1 MVYRTSA
8 FGLLALALLVSG
20 VSVSASQRMT
30 GVRESQV
37 NDGINSRRD
46 TQLLAQQ
53 PIFSENKYFSGV
65 LQSCT
70 RSGSSVKCSVV
81 IRSKED
87 TKITILCQDQDVTKL
102 YDAFGNLYLCS
113 QIQIGNRKEEG
124 RISSR
129 FPQGAPVKVTLTF
142 NNIPSQ
148 IREFDTFE
156 LHTHISGN
164 YSFLRF
170 PNVKISG

>member
-87 TKITILCQDQDVTKL
+87 TNITILCQSQDVTKL

-113 QIQIGNRKEEG
+113 QIQLGNRKEEESIG
-124 RISSR
+124 SR

-156 LHTHISGN
+156 LHTHIS
-164 YSFLRF
+164 FLRF

>member
-87 TKITILCQDQDVTKL
+87 GYIYIWCKWQDVTKL

-113 QIQIGNRKEEG
+113 EIQLGNRKEEG
-124 RISSR
+124 EIGMR

-156 LHTHISGN
+156 LHTGIGGGSA
-164 YSFLRF
+164 FLRF

>member
-37 NDGINSRRD
+37 NEGINIRRD

-87 TKITILCQDQDVTKL
+87 TYIIIYCQSRDVTKL

-113 QIQIGNRKEEG
+113 QIQLGNRKEEESIG
-124 RISSR
+124 SR

-156 LHTHISGN
+156 LHTN
-164 YSFLRF
+164 KDFSFLRF